1 MKFTKPSIIYFL
13 LVFVPIS
20 VILDLVHADHIIIFI
35 IAVIALIPLAK
46 LIGDSTEHLS
56 THYGA
61 TLGSLLNVTFGN
73 AAELIIATVA
83 ISAGLLDLV
92 KASITG
98 AILGNILLIFG
109 LSILVGGFRYKE
121 QFFKRECWISIFH
134 VVFGYNWISST
145 YDIIWYCISTN

>member
-1 MKFTKPSIIYFL
+1 MFLLNIIKLSKSSLIYFL
-13 LVFVPIS
+13 LIFAPIAVALEFVNA
-20 VILDLVHADHIIIFI
+20 ADHLILF
-35 IAVIALIPLAK
+35 VISSLALIPLAK

-56 THYGA
+56 THYGT

-109 LSILVGGFRYKE
+109 LSILVGGFNTK
-121 QFFKRECWISIFH
+121 
-134 VVFGYNWISST
+134 SSF
-145 YDIIWYCISTN
+145 STERMLDFNLPCYF

>member
-1 MKFTKPSIIYFL
+1 MAVAL
-13 LVFVPIS
+13 EFVNAANHLILFVIS
-20 VILDLVHADHIIIFI
+20 SL
-35 IAVIALIPLAK
+35 ALIPLAK

-56 THYGA
+56 THYGT

-109 LSILVGGFRYKE
+109 LSILVGGLDIKNSF
-121 QFFKRECWISIFH
+121 
-134 VVFGYNWISST
+134 ST
-145 YDIIWYCISTN
+145 ERMLDFNLPCCFWL

>member
-1 MKFTKPSIIYFL
+1 MFLLKITKLSKSSAIYFL
-13 LVFVPIS
+13 LIFAPIAVALEFVNA
-20 VILDLVHADHIIIFI
+20 ADHLVLF
-35 IAVIALIPLAK
+35 VISSLALIPLAK

-56 THYGA
+56 THYGT

-109 LSILVGGFRYKE
+109 LSILVGGLNTK
-121 QFFKRECWISIFH
+121 
-134 VVFGYNWISST
+134 SSFLT
-145 YDIIWYCISTN
+145 ERMLDFNLPCCFWL